1 MLFKIVL
8 VGDSGVGKTNLLTR
22 FSKNEFS
29 IESKATIGVEFA
41 TKQITTES
49 GHVIKAQIWDTAG
62 QDRYRAIAS
71 TYYKGAVGALLV
83 YDITK
88 QRTFENIEKWLKELR
103 DHGQEHMCIMLIGNK
118 SDLASERMVNFED
131 AQVYAEKEQMALL
144 ETSALDSSNVSAA
157 FECII
162 KEIYKQQIKLQE
174 KHEEALK
181 PLSGDKG
188 GKSQNPPSQVSQGIK
203 LTAGA
208 DQVAT

>member
-8 VGDSGVGKTNLLTR
+8 VGDTGVGKTNLLTR
-22 FSKNEFS
+22 FSKDEFS
-29 IESKATIGVEFA
+29 LETKTTIGVEFA
-41 TKQITTES
+41 TKKITTES

-88 QRTFENIEKWLKELR
+88 QKSFEGVDKWLSELR
-103 DHGQEHMCIMLIGNK
+103 DHGAENMCTMLVGNK
-118 SDLASERMVNFED
+118 SDLAKDRQVQFED

-144 ETSALDSSNVSAA
+144 ETSALDSSNVSHA

-162 KEIYKQQIKLQE
+162 KEIYKQQIQLQQ
-174 KHEEALK
+174 KHDQDLK
-181 PLSGDKG
+181 QTDQKTNATPG
-188 GKSQNPPSQVSQGIK
+188 VSLGTQPKGIK
-203 LTAGA
+203 LGT
-208 DQVAT
+208 TS

>member
-29 IESKATIGVEFA
+29 LESKTTIGVEFA
-41 TKQITTES
+41 TKTITTEQ

-71 TYYKGAVGALLV
+71 SYYKGAAGALVV

-88 QRTFENIEKWLKELR
+88 QNSFDNVEKWLKELR
-103 DHGQEHMCIMLIGNK
+103 DHGAEDMILMLIGNK
-118 SDLASERMVNFED
+118 SDLEKDRVVQQED
-131 AQVYAEKEQMALL
+131 AGVYAEKEQMALL
-144 ETSALDSSNVSAA
+144 ETSALDSSNVVAA

-162 KEIYKQQIKLQE
+162 KGKLVTVVD
-174 KHEEALK
+174 
-181 PLSGDKG
+181 LSCR
-188 GKSQNPPSQVSQGIK
+188 N
-203 LTAGA
+203 L
-208 DQVAT
+208 